1 LNCIH
6 FGKVCFLQPWCFKV
20 VVGCV
25 CSKYTHSA
33 PLSYH
38 MFLPKKNHVCYKL
51 QHLAPCFLW
60 QLSEFLKGFFP
71 AP

>member
-38 MFLPKKNHVCYKL
+38 MFLPKKKPRML
-51 QHLAPCFLW
+51 QAAAFSTLL
-60 QLSEFLKGFFP
+60 LVTVE
-71 AP
+71 